1 MFLAS
6 KVALAGI
13 VFLLLATGISRPRPT
28 PLTSAV
34 DLSKEAPA
42 VPHPN
47 DVMSMQQTLI
57 DKGHYRGKVDG
68 VFGLRT
74 RASIRAYQ
82 KAENL
87 PVTGQ
92 LDNETAGRLGVGSEV
107 RQETRF
113 VTTQDKPPAGTKW
126 AKGSGRTRKTPQK
139 SVEKWAAPTMLTG
152 DHEKALQPRKRKP
165 VGSSP

>member
-6 KVALAGI
+6 KVASAGI
-13 VFLLLATGISRPRPT
+13 VFLLLATGISGPRPT
-28 PLTSAV
+28 PLTSGV
-34 DLSKEAPA
+34 DLSKEGPA

-47 DVMSMQQTLI
+47 DVMSMQQTLL

-82 KAENL
+82 KAESL
-87 PVTGQ
+87 PVTGH
-92 LDNETAGRLGVGSEV
+92 LDKETAGRLGVGPEIG
-107 RQETRF
+107 QETRF

-126 AKGSGRTRKTPQK
+126 AKGSGRARKTPQPPVK
-139 SVEKWAAPTMLTG
+139 KWTAP
-152 DHEKALQPRKRKP
+152 Q
-165 VGSSP
+165 S

>member
-6 KVALAGI
+6 KIAWAGI
-13 VFLLLATGISRPRPT
+13 VFLLLATGISGPRPT
-28 PLTSAV
+28 PLNSGV
-34 DLSKEAPA
+34 DLSNEGPA

-47 DVMSMQQTLI
+47 DVKSMQQTLL

-82 KAENL
+82 KAESL
-87 PVTGQ
+87 PVTGH
-92 LDNETAGRLGVGSEV
+92 LDKETASRLGVGPEV

-126 AKGSGRTRKTPQK
+126 AKGSGRARKTPQMPVK
-139 SVEKWAAPTMLTG
+139 KWTG
-152 DHEKALQPRKRKP
+152 PQ
-165 VGSSP
+165 S

>member
-13 VFLLLATGISRPRPT
+13 VFLLLATGVSGPRPT
-28 PLTSAV
+28 PLTSGV
-34 DLSKEAPA
+34 DLSKEGPA
-42 VPHPN
+42 FSHPN
-47 DVMSMQQTLI
+47 DVMIMQQTLL

-74 RASIRAYQ
+74 RASIREYQ
-82 KAENL
+82 KAESL
-87 PVTGQ
+87 PVTGH
-92 LDNETAGRLGVGSEV
+92 LDKETAGRLGIGPEV

-126 AKGSGRTRKTPQK
+126 VKGSGRSLKAPQTPGK
-139 SVEKWAAPTMLTG
+139 
-152 DHEKALQPRKRKP
+152 
-165 VGSSP
+165 

>member
-6 KVALAGI
+6 KVAWAGI
-13 VFLLLATGISRPRPT
+13 AFLLLATGISGPRTT
-28 PLTSAV
+28 PLTSGV
-34 DLSKEAPA
+34 DLSNEWPA

-47 DVMSMQQTLI
+47 DVMSMQQTLL

-82 KAENL
+82 KAESL
-87 PVTGQ
+87 PVTGY
-92 LDNETAGRLGVGSEV
+92 LDKETAGRLGVGPEV
-107 RQETRF
+107 RQEARF

-126 AKGSGRTRKTPQK
+126 AKGSGPARKTPPTPVK
-139 SVEKWAAPTMLTG
+139 KWTTP
-152 DHEKALQPRKRKP
+152 QN
-165 VGSSP
+165 

>member
-1 MFLAS
+1 
-6 KVALAGI
+6 
-13 VFLLLATGISRPRPT
+13 VFLLLAIGISGPSPM
-28 PLTSAV
+28 PLTSGV
-34 DLSKEAPA
+34 DLGKEGPG

-47 DVMSMQQTLI
+47 DLMSMQQTLL

-82 KAENL
+82 KAESL
-87 PVTGQ
+87 PVTGH
-92 LDNETAGRLGVGSEV
+92 LDKETAGRLGVGPEV

-126 AKGSGRTRKTPQK
+126 AKRSGPARKTPPTPVKK
-139 SVEKWAAPTMLTG
+139 STAP
-152 DHEKALQPRKRKP
+152 Q
-165 VGSSP
+165 S

>member
-6 KVALAGI
+6 KVAWAGI
-13 VFLLLATGISRPRPT
+13 VFLLLATGISGPRPT
-28 PLTSAV
+28 LSTSGV
-34 DLSKEAPA
+34 DLSKELPA

-47 DVMSMQQTLI
+47 DVMSMQQTLL
-57 DKGHYRGKVDG
+57 DKGHYRGRVDG

-82 KAENL
+82 KAESL
-87 PVTGQ
+87 PVTGH
-92 LDNETAGRLGVGSEV
+92 LDKETAGRLGIGPEV

-126 AKGSGRTRKTPQK
+126 AKGSGPARKTPQTPVK
-139 SVEKWAAPTMLTG
+139 KWTTP
-152 DHEKALQPRKRKP
+152 QN
-165 VGSSP
+165 